1 MKRAVNASAPSQSKI
16 DHIKSG
22 GKVKSQ
28 LGGVKENKNVIQGKG
43 GKFTITEKEKKFEE
57 AGVARKKRNYVMY
70 ESKLGTEKEQ
80 EFQHVKEVKKQ
91 KPKPKVVPQPRNE
104 EKIITQIKRVE
115 YLDNYQYHETKDIK
129 DNDPNKQSIVTH
141 QRLGDIVGGTYEEK
155 TFQRITMNDP
165 GRGPKLY
172 SQQTTKTT
180 TRRNAAGQPTTTT
193 QRSNS
198 ASRSVPA
205 KSREQRNE
213 MQKLASNPNLRGAP
227 KKPAPA
233 APTRQP
239 ITTAPKKT
247 TTTTTTKTTSSRPP
261 AAPAT
266 RTTTT
271 TTRTTS
277 SRSPAPKGPAAPGTK
292 KTTTTTTTTTTKNTS
307 SRSPA
312 PKGPAAPG
320 ARNTTTTTTK
330 KTTTTTRTTSS
341 RSPDAKSPAGGATKK
356 TTTTTRTTTSRSPA
370 PKTQQVT
377 VKKTTRTQ
385 SAERGRRH

>member
-22 GKVKSQ
+22 GKVKSE

-80 EFQHVKEVKKQ
+80 EVQHVKEVKKQ

-247 TTTTTTKTTSSRPP
+247 TTTTTKPTSSRPP

>member
-28 LGGVKENKNVIQGKG
+28 VGGVKENKNVIQGKG

-80 EFQHVKEVKKQ
+80 EVQHVREVKKQ

-247 TTTTTTKTTSSRPP
+247 TTTTTKTTSSRPP

>member
-28 LGGVKENKNVIQGKG
+28 VGGVKENKNVIQGKG

-57 AGVARKKRNYVMY
+57 AGVTRKKRNYVMY

-80 EFQHVKEVKKQ
+80 EVQHVKEVKKQ

-247 TTTTTTKTTSSRPP
+247 TTTTTKTTSSRPP

>member
-28 LGGVKENKNVIQGKG
+28 LGGVKENKNVIHGKD

-57 AGVARKKRNYVMY
+57 AGVTRKKRNYVMY

-80 EFQHVKEVKKQ
+80 EVQHIKEVKKQ
-91 KPKPKVVPQPRNE
+91 KPKVVPQPRNE
-104 EKIITQIKRVE
+104 EKIITQMKRVE

-141 QRLGDIVGGTYEEK
+141 QRLGDIVGGSYEEK

-165 GRGPKLY
+165 GKGPKLY

-180 TRRNAAGQPTTTT
+180 TRRNAAGQPIKPP

-198 ASRSVPA
+198 ASRTVPA
-205 KSREQRNE
+205 KSRDQRNE

-239 ITTAPKKT
+239 ITTAPKKP
-247 TTTTTTKTTSSRPP
+247 TTKPTSSRPP
-261 AAPAT
+261 AAPAA
-266 RTTTT
+266 RTTN
-271 TTRTTS
+271 

-292 KTTTTTTTTTTKNTS
+292 KTTTTTTTTKNT

-320 ARNTTTTTTK
+320 TKNTTTTTTK

-341 RSPDAKSPAGGATKK
+341 RSPAGGDTKK
-356 TTTTTRTTTSRSPA
+356 TTTTTTTRNTTSRSPA
-370 PKTQQVT
+370 PKTKQVT

>member
-28 LGGVKENKNVIQGKG
+28 VGGVKENKNVIQGKG

-80 EFQHVKEVKKQ
+80 EVQHVKEVKKQ

-247 TTTTTTKTTSSRPP
+247 TTTTTKPTSSRPP

>member
-247 TTTTTTKTTSSRPP
+247 TTTTTKTTSSRPP

>member
-57 AGVARKKRNYVMY
+57 AGVTRKKRNYVMY

-80 EFQHVKEVKKQ
+80 EVQHVKEVKKQ

-247 TTTTTTKTTSSRPP
+247 TTTTTKTTSSRPP

>member
-80 EFQHVKEVKKQ
+80 EVQHVKEVKKQ

-247 TTTTTTKTTSSRPP
+247 TTTTTKTTSSRPP

>member
-80 EFQHVKEVKKQ
+80 EVQHVKEVKKQ

-247 TTTTTTKTTSSRPP
+247 TTTTTKPTSSRPP

-292 KTTTTTTTTTTKNTS
+292 KTTTTTTTTTKNTS

>member
-80 EFQHVKEVKKQ
+80 EVQHVKEVKKQ

-155 TFQRITMNDP
+155 TFQRFTMNDP

-239 ITTAPKKT
+239 ITTAPKK

>member
-28 LGGVKENKNVIQGKG
+28 VGGVKENKNVIQGKG

-57 AGVARKKRNYVMY
+57 AGVTRKKRNYVMY

-80 EFQHVKEVKKQ
+80 EVQHVKEVKKQ

-247 TTTTTTKTTSSRPP
+247 TTTTTKPTSSRPP